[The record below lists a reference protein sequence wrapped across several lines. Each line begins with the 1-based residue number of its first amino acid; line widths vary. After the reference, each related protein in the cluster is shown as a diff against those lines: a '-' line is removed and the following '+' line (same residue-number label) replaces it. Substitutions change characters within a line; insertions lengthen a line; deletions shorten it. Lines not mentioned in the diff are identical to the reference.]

1 MGFLKRA
8 IAQTIKTVMHYKEL
22 EFKVAGVTFK
32 NGRKNRQTILKHMK
46 QGKAPFDNGCKITF
60 ERYDFEGELAIS
72 VLANGEQIGN
82 VPRKLIAEFDEYWV
96 SDYIVESWT
105 VTGSEPY
112 GCTIKVLFNNK

>member
-1 MGFLKRA
+1 MGFLKKA
-8 IAQTIKTVMHYKEL
+8 IAQTIKTVMHYKEI

-32 NGRKNRQTILKHMK
+32 NGRKNRQTILKQMK
-46 QGKAPFDNGCKITF
+46 QGKPPFDNGILITF

-82 VPRKLIAEFDEYWV
+82 VPRKRIKEFDACWV
-96 SDYIVESWT
+96 SDYIVESVD
-105 VTGSEPY
+105 VTGGDPF